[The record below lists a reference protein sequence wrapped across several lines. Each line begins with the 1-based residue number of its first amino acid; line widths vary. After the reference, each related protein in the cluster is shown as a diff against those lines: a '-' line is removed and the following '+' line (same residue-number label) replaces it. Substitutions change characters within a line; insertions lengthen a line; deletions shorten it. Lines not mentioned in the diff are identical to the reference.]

1 MDPRKATA
9 SVSYNGK
16 RIDTKLAGYLQS
28 FSYTDV
34 ASGESDSLSLN
45 INDRDRKWIK
55 SWFPSKGDT
64 MAATI
69 IMKNWSKEGD
79 TQKLSCGS
87 FVIDDF
93 SFSGTPVKL
102 KLEALALPADSS
114 FKETQRTK
122 TYEKTTLENIGQEV
136 ANRASIKLYYE
147 APRIPIEKVE
157 QSEKDDCLFYN
168 ELVKLYGFAMKI
180 YKNKIVVFNEATYEK
195 KEISGNADG
204 TEHRTELV
212 MEHKIVQ
219 NLHRG
224 EI

>member
-16 RIDTKLAGYLQS
+16 RIDTKLAEYLQS

-136 ANRASIKLYYE
+136 AKRAGIKTVL
-147 APRIPIEKVE
+147 
-157 QSEKDDCLFYN
+157 
-168 ELVKLYGFAMKI
+168 
-180 YKNKIVVFNEATYEK
+180 
-195 KEISGNADG
+195 
-204 TEHRTELV
+204 
-212 MEHKIVQ
+212 
-219 NLHRG
+219 
-224 EI
+224 